1 MIILVVKRKKLL
13 EEQMTSKKLIAGI
26 AVETGLTQVQVSKVL
41 KALGTVSLKGLEE
54 VGSEVTVGKL
64 FKLKKVFV
72 KEKSG
77 KVNGKAWTKPAHTKV
92 TVKGLS
98 GLNK

>member
-1 MIILVVKRKKLL
+1 
-13 EEQMTSKKLIAGI
+13 MTAKELTAEI

-41 KALGTVSLKGLEE
+41 EALGTVSLKELKE
-54 VGSEVTVGKL
+54 VGSEVTIGKL

-72 KEKSG
+72 KKQSG
-77 KVNGKAWTKPAHTKV
+77 KINGREWTKPAHTKV